1 MKKFE
6 VISIGSALKDIFILN
21 KDMSCQGAK
30 ICHPFN
36 PEVVGEKI
44 KIKKMYFDI
53 GGGGTNVAATLSNMG
68 IKTALMARVGADLA
82 GTEIIATMKKFKV
95 DTGLVMIDK
104 KEETGYSVIF
114 LDKAGE
120 RTALVFRGASDFA
133 DFNPAKVNQ
142 LKAKWFFITS
152 LNANLKLL
160 NQLFAAAKKNK
171 IKIAWNPGGAELE
184 LGSLKLKRM
193 LRATDVLFL
202 NIEEAQK
209 LTRVK
214 TKNIKRIFEVLG
226 DLANKAVLVVTGGK
240 SGAWVKNGV
249 EILWADILDKKVVN
263 ATGAGDAFGS
273 GFISGL
279 ILYKGNIKKSLQL
292 AMLNSNSV
300 VTEMGAKHGILKKPP
315 TEKELEKIRV
325 KAI

>member
-1 MKKFE
+1 MKKFQ

-36 PEVVGEKI
+36 PAVVGDKI

-53 GGGGTNVAATLSNMG
+53 GGGGTNVAATLANMG
-68 IKTALMARVGADLA
+68 VKTSLLARVGADLA
-82 GTEIIATMKKFKV
+82 GQEIIATMKKFQV
-95 DTGLVMIDK
+95 DTRLITIDK

-114 LDKAGE
+114 LDKDGE

-133 DFNPAKVNQ
+133 DFNPTKVNQ
-142 LKAKWFFITS
+142 LKADWFFITS

-160 NQLFAAAKKNK
+160 NQLFAVAKKNK

-184 LGSLKLKRM
+184 LGSLKLKKM

-202 NIEEAQK
+202 NIKEAQK
-209 LTRVK
+209 LTGIK
-214 TKNIKRIFEVLG
+214 TKDIKIILESLSG
-226 DLANKAVLVVTGGK
+226 LANKAAVVVTGGK
-240 SGAWVKNGV
+240 NGAWVKNGP

-279 ILYKGNIKKSLQL
+279 ILYKGNIRKSLQL
-292 AMLNSNSV
+292 GMLNSNSV
-300 VTEMGAKHGILKKPP
+300 VTQMGAKHGILKKPP
-315 TEKELEKIRV
+315 REKELEKIKV